1 MKKEMRWLK
10 KDEIALAKAVRK
22 FNASITNISKKHPEL
37 ADVGLLPEKL
47 SVSAIK
53 ASEPTRKDFN
63 NILSSID
70 RWFKKG
76 NRDIITR
83 GGVKMTRWEY
93 KETLYANQRLIAN
106 KKKRL
111 AASTRSIRQQGRRE
125 NEIKTVDEKL
135 REIER
140 KLTSDLGGDYGFE
153 EARGSWKIFRKR
165 VLSQSTEGYQ
175 DEKDALYYYNYN
187 KSIYENFTYS
197 NATALSNFLEDFRLE
212 GDELYN
218 ITGKYP
224 EIDIEFMYSR
234 IEEEEKLTYIMEMF
248 PKAVKDL
255 YPEKYNQWLE
265 RTTASRR

>member
-1 MKKEMRWLK
+1 MKKEMRWRK
-10 KDEIALAKAVRK
+10 KDELVLSKAVRK
-22 FNASITNISKKHPEL
+22 FNTSLTVISKKHPEL

-63 NILSSID
+63 NILRSID
-70 RWFKKG
+70 RWFAKG

-93 KETLYANQRLIAN
+93 KETLYANQRLNAR
-106 KKKRL
+106 KKQRL
-111 AASTRSIRQQGRRE
+111 KASTRSIRQQGRKE

-140 KLTSDLGGDYGFE
+140 KLNSNLGGDYGFE
-153 EARGSWKIFRKR
+153 EARGSWEVFRKR
-165 VLSQSTEGYQ
+165 VLAQSTEGYQ

-187 KSIYENFTYS
+187 KSIYENFTDF
-197 NATALSNFLEDFRLE
+197 NATTLSNFLEDFRLE
-212 GDELYN
+212 GDELYA

-234 IEEEEKLTYIMEMF
+234 FEEEEKINYIMEML

-255 YPEKYNQWLE
+255 YPEKYNEWLE
-265 RTTASRR
+265 RTAAMRR

>member
-1 MKKEMRWLK
+1 MKKEMRWRK

-22 FNASITNISKKHPEL
+22 FNASITNISQKKPEL

-63 NILSSID
+63 NILRSID
-70 RWFKKG
+70 RWFAKG

-93 KETLYANQRLIAN
+93 KETLYANQRLNAR

-111 AASTRSIRQQGRRE
+111 EASTRSIRQQGRRE

-140 KLTSDLGGDYGFE
+140 KLTSDIGGDYGFE
-153 EARGSWKIFRKR
+153 EARGSWEIFRKR
-165 VLSQSTEGYQ
+165 ILSQSTEGYQ

-187 KSIYENFTYS
+187 KSIYENFTGS

-212 GDELYN
+212 GEELYY

-234 IEEEEKLTYIMEMF
+234 FEEEEKLNYIMEML

-255 YPEKYNQWLE
+255 YPDKYNEWVE
-265 RTTASRR
+265 RMKTTRS